1 MGYLRSKVMNFGAIL
16 IPSIVSLR
24 DHSLVEQN
32 ISFNSKH
39 CQSAHE
45 GHGLVHTTD
54 VFLTISS
61 VSWFTESQSTL
72 SRSHLLLPLQHIHSP
87 TYLFLSHSMCCT
99 RAFEGSFDD
108 QAAIFSPQWYVEC
121 YLFVKTTGSQGAY
134 QDDNQSLV
142 LSTHVAHCPFYSLV
156 GHDLQL
162 TSTLFYWRVKQ
173 SKIIFFTGKV

>member
-72 SRSHLLLPLQHIHSP
+72 SRSHLLLPLNISIPQR
-87 TYLFLSHSMCCT
+87 TCFL
-99 RAFEGSFDD
+99 
-108 QAAIFSPQWYVEC
+108 AIPC
-121 YLFVKTTGSQGAY
+121 
-134 QDDNQSLV
+134 
-142 LSTHVAHCPFYSLV
+142 VAHVHLKVVLMIRQQSFHLSGMLNV
-156 GHDLQL
+156 TFLLKLLDL
-162 TSTLFYWRVKQ
+162 RVR
-173 SKIIFFTGKV
+173 IRMTINH